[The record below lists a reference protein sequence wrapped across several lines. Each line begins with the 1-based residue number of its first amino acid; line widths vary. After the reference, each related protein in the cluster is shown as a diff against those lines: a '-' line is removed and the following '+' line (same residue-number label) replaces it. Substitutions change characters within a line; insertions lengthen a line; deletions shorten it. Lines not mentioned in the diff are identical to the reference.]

1 MMIRVRIAPS
11 PTGFA
16 HLGTA
21 YIALFNYAFARHEGG
36 VFILRLEDTDIKREV
51 KGAEEA
57 IYTNLSWLGLSW
69 DEGPDVGGDY
79 GPYRQSE
86 KLEVYKNKANELL
99 EKGLAYEED
108 GAIRFKNP
116 GEDITWND
124 LVRGEVAF
132 GGGEVTDFVLLKSD
146 GFPTYHFAVVVD
158 DIEMKISHVL
168 RGEDHISNTP
178 KHIALYKA
186 FGVEIPLFGHLP
198 TLRNSET
205 KKKLS
210 KRRDKVDIGAFR
222 DEGYLPQSLLNFL
235 MLLGWSHPE
244 GKEIFSLEEFVNKF
258 DVSRIQKAGPI
269 FDITKLDWLN
279 GEYIRQLPV
288 NELISKLEDL
298 SPSFKTAEDSKKNAI
313 VGLIQE
319 RIKKLTEINTFA
331 GFFFKKPKVDKSMLG
346 KNYESHIKVATEVIK
361 TLGDWNIENMNEK
374 LIAEVKNNNFKTGD
388 FFMDLR
394 IAIAG
399 SRFTP
404 PINESMI
411 ILGREETLARLALY
425 S

>member
-186 FGVEIPLFGHLP
+186 FGAEIPLFGHLP